1 MPGAKAETVTPAVP
15 SDSTDAAPL
24 FGTKTEATFGSV
36 AAAGEAF
43 KPDPNFKGFSGAG
56 SGVFGAKK
64 EVEEGEGGADE
75 EYEPT
80 GEKALKGF

>member
-1 MPGAKAETVTPAVP
+1 MT
-15 SDSTDAAPL
+15 SDSTDTAPL

-56 SGVFGAKK
+56 SGVFGVKK

-80 GEKALKGF
+80 GDVDINSLSSLGTSL